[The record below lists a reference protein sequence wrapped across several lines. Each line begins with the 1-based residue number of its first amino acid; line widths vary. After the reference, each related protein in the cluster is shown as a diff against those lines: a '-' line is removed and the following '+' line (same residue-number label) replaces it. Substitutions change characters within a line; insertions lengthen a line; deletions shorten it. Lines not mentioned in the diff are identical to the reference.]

1 MSEFELADLEKAIEE
16 LRSKLHG
23 VSMGRLLTDPQ
34 VIKASEDLD
43 ILLVKYLKMLNSRN
57 K

>member
-1 MSEFELADLEKAIEE
+1 MSDLKRLEEMIEQ
-16 LRSKLHG
+16 LRTELHG

-34 VIKASEDLD
+34 VIKASEKLD
-43 ILLVKYLKMLNSRN
+43 ALLVEYQKLLRDKGR